1 MGKSTGSRGPRRPQR
16 AASADAEDLLARL
29 ISYTDGGARPMTDA
43 QYRAMSERM
52 AQLELEAAGRDLDQR
67 ELLRQ
72 WEAYQRRHRRGRAAG
87 CFGRVLA
94 LPGCLAIFALWLLL
108 SGGFI
113 TVVLLGLGALL
124 LSRGGDLGDLARL
137 PQALGLGP
145 ASPDGRVPLPPAP
158 GTLALGGGALLT
170 FALIATV
177 IVRSTLRSVVG
188 LVALLAMLGLAAAAL
203 IVLAQSGALDALVN
217 ALPSG

>member
-1 MGKSTGSRGPRRPQR
+1 
-16 AASADAEDLLARL
+16 
-29 ISYTDGGARPMTDA
+29 
-43 QYRAMSERM
+43 
-52 AQLELEAAGRDLDQR
+52 
-67 ELLRQ
+67 
-72 WEAYQRRHRRGRAAG
+72 
-87 CFGRVLA
+87 VLA

-113 TVVLLGLGALL
+113 TVVLLGLGAFL